1 MPKGY
6 VIAHIDVTDPET
18 YPNYMQA
25 SSAAIKAH
33 GGRVLARGGRAETL
47 EGHARARN
55 VLVEFES
62 YEAARAFYDSEEYR
76 IARKAREGAALF
88 DLTVFEGA

>member
-6 VIAHIDVTDPET
+6 VIAHIDITDPAT

-47 EGHARARN
+47 EGHGRARN
-55 VLVEFES
+55 VLVEFDS
-62 YEAARAFYDSEEYR
+62 YEAARAFYESEEYKV
-76 IARKAREGAALF
+76 ARKAREGAALF